1 MPGDDQADDLQ
12 LTLEQFFA
20 GCPEAWAIFLTLR
33 QAIEAIGP
41 VKLRVSKSQVAFSR
55 RRVFAI
61 AWRPGQ
67 YLSGKHAPLVLT
79 VALRRRDSSS
89 RWKQIADPAPG
100 RFTHHLELFSST
112 EIDDQV
118 RAWLIEAWQQ
128 AG

>member
-1 MPGDDQADDLQ
+1 MPDDDQVEDLQ
-12 LTLEQFFA
+12 LALEQFFS
-20 GCPEAWAIFLTLR
+20 GFPEAWAIFTTLR

-41 VKLRVSKSQVAFSR
+41 VELRVSKSQVAFSR
-55 RRVFAI
+55 RRVVAL

-67 YLSGKHAPLVLT
+67 NLPGKHAPLVLT

-89 RWKQIADPAPG
+89 RWKQIVEPSPG
-100 RFTHHLELFSST
+100 RFTHHLELFSSK

-118 RAWLIEAWQQ
+118 RSWLIEAWQQ